1 MRSGGYNRSG
11 FNINPHSRQKRLGR
25 AVMDKRIKQVKKRD
39 GRVVPFDKGK
49 ISDAIF
55 KAAQSVGGQDR
66 YLADDLAEAVRMY
79 LETQY
84 KGDMPSVEEIQD
96 IVERVLIKTG
106 HARTA
111 KSYILYRQRRARA
124 RQIREGMSPGD
135 LPEREQAKAGV
146 PSDAILPVR
155 RSRDNIAPWDASVV
169 VSALVRETGLPE
181 NIAELIVREVEDE
194 VIASKAKRLTSSLI
208 REMVNAKLVQ
218 YGFEEERKKHSRI
231 GLPVYDVTSMF
242 DKFEGC
248 PDSLAL
254 QLGRY
259 VKREYAMTSV
269 LPDEIVEKHLRGELT
284 VCNIE
289 GIDKFY
295 SANIPVPQGTS
306 ENIERLYGKIRPF
319 VEKTVIFRF
328 PEGISPK
335 EALASALTAT
345 GIDLIAEVPFTGL
358 SEDSLEEAR
367 GLSFILR
374 IEDKKEMERFASMAE
389 KTGFRGHISVSRK
402 TSGPVFVLNRL
413 ILNFAMTELYAGQ
426 SNMLAGNYVR
436 EFLRLCSETIERQS
450 ALIAKNPTAAALLE
464 SAGAEGEIM
473 EIECLDLEAMSGCL
487 RADENF
493 LADIL
498 HQSLS
503 CLTKLPSKEDDAAG
517 FYKLL
522 ASMFE
527 RFSEQQGLCVR
538 VYNV

>member
-1 MRSGGYNRSG
+1 
-11 FNINPHSRQKRLGR
+11 
-25 AVMDKRIKQVKKRD
+25 MDKRIKQVKKRY

-146 PSDAILPVR
+146 PADAILPVR

-169 VSALVRETGLPE
+169 VSALVRETGLPG

-242 DKFEGC
+242 DKFDGY
-248 PDSLAL
+248 PDSLSR

-269 LPDEIVEKHLRGELT
+269 LPDGIVEKHLRGELT

-295 SANIPVPQGTS
+295 SANIPVPQGAN
-306 ENIERLYGKIRPF
+306 EEIERLYYNIYPITERDVF
-319 VEKTVIFRF
+319 LRF
-328 PEGISPK
+328 PSGTAPK
-335 EALASALTAT
+335 DSLVSILTAT
-345 GIDLIAEVPFTGL
+345 GIDLIPEVPFAGL
-358 SEDSLEEAR
+358 SENSLEEAR

-389 KTGFRGHISVSRK
+389 KTGFKGRIAVNSK

-413 ILNFAMTELYAGQ
+413 MLNFAMTDIYAGQ
-426 SNMLAGNYVR
+426 KNMLAGDYVR
-436 EFLRLCSETIERQS
+436 EFLQLCRETLERQS
-450 ALIAKNPTAAALLE
+450 ALIAKNPAAAALLA
-464 SAGAEGEIM
+464 SAGAEGAIM
-473 EIECLDLEAMSGCL
+473 EIECLDLETMSRCL
-487 RADENF
+487 RGDESF
-493 LADIL
+493 LAEI
-498 HQSLS
+498 
-503 CLTKLPSKEDDAAG
+503 
-517 FYKLL
+517 
-522 ASMFE
+522 
-527 RFSEQQGLCVR
+527 
-538 VYNV
+538 

>member
-1 MRSGGYNRSG
+1 
-11 FNINPHSRQKRLGR
+11 
-25 AVMDKRIKQVKKRD
+25 MDKRIKQVKKRD
-39 GRVVPFDKGK
+39 GRIVPFDKGK

-124 RQIREGMSPGD
+124 RQIREGVNPGD

-146 PSDAILPVR
+146 SSDTTLSVR

-242 DKFEGC
+242 DKFEGH
-248 PDSLAL
+248 PDSLSR

-269 LPDEIVEKHLRGELT
+269 LPDGIVEKHLRGELT

-295 SANIPVPQGTS
+295 SANIPLKQAS
-306 ENIERLYGKIRPF
+306 NAEIALLYGTMRPF
-319 VEKTVIFRF
+319 TEQELIFRF
-328 PEGISPK
+328 PSGTAPK
-335 EALASALTAT
+335 DAAAELLSAGGLV
-345 GIDLIAEVPFTGL
+345 IAEIPFAGL
-358 SEDSLEEAR
+358 SEQAFAEALE
-367 GLSFILR
+367 GGYSFVLA
-374 IEDKKEMERFASMAE
+374 IEDKQEMERFASAAG
-389 KTGFRGHISVSRK
+389 KTGFKGRIAVNRK

-413 ILNFAMTELYAGQ
+413 LLNFAMADIYAG
-426 SNMLAGNYVR
+426 
-436 EFLRLCSETIERQS
+436 EFLQLCREMIERQS
-450 ALIAKNPTAAALLE
+450 ALITKNPSLAGLLE
-464 SAGAEGEIM
+464 LAGAEGRIT
-473 EIECLDLEAMSGCL
+473 EIECPDLQSMAEYL
-487 RADENF
+487 RSDENF
-493 LADIL
+493 SADIL
-498 HQSLS
+498 QKSLA
-503 CLTKLPSKEDDAAG
+503 CLTKLPSQKEDAAS
-517 FYKLL
+517 FYNLL
-522 ASMFE
+522 ASLFA
-527 RFSEQQGLCVR
+527 RFSGQEGLCVR
-538 VYNV
+538 VYNA